1 MLTARASRPTSRRWP
16 LLRTEI
22 GVSAAVAWSVTRV
35 AFDIACLGR
44 YFAHRPSRRL
54 RMHTSYGQ
62 YSSALRSPP
71 RRVLIALL
79 LVVALPGVRITP
91 ACASATGLAEL

>member
-22 GVSAAVAWSVTRV
+22 GVSAAAAWSVTRV

-54 RMHTSYGQ
+54 RMHTSHGQ
-62 YSSALRSPP
+62 SSNALRSPHRP
-71 RRVLIALL
+71 RVLIALL
-79 LVVALPGVRITP
+79 LVVVALPGVRITP
-91 ACASATGLAEL
+91 AHASAIGF